1 MAVTNHSDITV
12 PIHINKFIK
21 FYQNYWKSNKQF
33 FYQNIY
39 SFTGQDIFI
48 TSQWF
53 ITCEE
58 ISIYDQYVLI
68 SLPFG
73 LFISLYQTQAIL

>member
-48 TSQWF
+48 TSQ
-53 ITCEE
+53 
-58 ISIYDQYVLI
+58 
-68 SLPFG
+68 
-73 LFISLYQTQAIL
+73 